1 MKGSRPLTTDEVDL
15 VLSKLQSVR
24 DKALFQLGISTGFRI
39 SELLSITVKDCL
51 QFGIVRDRLTVTRR
65 HMKGNISGRSVAL
78 NAKAK
83 QALTD
88 LNLGS
93 YDPNS
98 RLFPF
103 TRQHA
108 HRILK
113 EAFRAAKVPGQ
124 VSTHSMRKTF
134 AKKVYE
140 RLDKDLVKTQKALG
154 HVSINSTVSY
164 LSFDQSDIDTAILS
178 D

>member
-1 MKGSRPLTTDEVDL
+1 MKGSRPLSQEEIDY
-15 VLSKLQSVR
+15 VLSLLNTR
-24 DKALFQLGISTGFRI
+24 DKCLFQLGISTGFRI
-39 SELLSITVKDCL
+39 SELLSLTVKDCV
-51 QFGIVRDRLTVTRR
+51 QHGQVKDRITVARR
-65 HMKGNISGRSVAL
+65 NMKGSVSSRTVIL
-78 NAKAK
+78 SPKAR
-83 QALTD
+83 QSLID
-88 LNLGS
+88 LNLGL
-93 YDPNS
+93 YEPTF

-113 EAFRAAKVPGQ
+113 KAFESAGLMGK

-134 AKKVYE
+134 AQRVYNN
-140 RLDKDLVKTQKALG
+140 LDKDLVKTQKALG

-164 LSFDQSDIDTAILS
+164 LSFEEAEIDAAIVK

>member
-1 MKGSRPLTTDEVDL
+1 MKGSRPLSQDEIDQ
-15 VLSKLQSVR
+15 VLNRLNTR
-24 DKALFQLGISTGFRI
+24 DRCLFQLGISTGFRI
-39 SELLSITVKDCL
+39 SELLSLTVTDCL
-51 QFGIVRDRLTVTRR
+51 QFGKVRDRITVARR
-65 HMKGNISGRSVAL
+65 NMKGSISSRTVILSP
-78 NAKAK
+78 KAK
-83 QALTD
+83 QCLID

-93 YDPNS
+93 REPTS

-113 EAFRAAKVPGQ
+113 EAFNALGLMGK

-134 AKKVYE
+134 AKRVYAN
-140 RLDKDLVKTQKALG
+140 LDKDLVKTQKALG

-164 LSFDQSDIDTAILS
+164 LSFEEAEIDAAVIK

>member
-1 MKGSRPLTTDEVDL
+1 M
-15 VLSKLQSVR
+15 LQSVR

-51 QFGIVRDRLTVTRR
+51 QFGIIRDRLTVTRR

-78 NAKAK
+78 NEKAK

-88 LNLGS
+88 LNIGS
-93 YDPNS
+93 YDLNS

-113 EAFRAAKVPGQ
+113 EAFQAAQVPGQ